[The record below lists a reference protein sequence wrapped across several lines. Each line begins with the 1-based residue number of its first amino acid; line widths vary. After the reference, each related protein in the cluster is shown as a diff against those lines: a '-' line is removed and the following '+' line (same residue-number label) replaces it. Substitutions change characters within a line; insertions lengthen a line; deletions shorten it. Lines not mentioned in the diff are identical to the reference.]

1 MRTIVT
7 GGAGFIG
14 SNLAMMLEQTDE
26 VRILDNFSTGD
37 RRFLGLNSGQ
47 RELIEVDISTARVE
61 ELAEIMEGFNRVFH
75 VAANADVR
83 GGWSNHRVDLEQNI
97 IATSN
102 IAEAARRS
110 GVKEIIFASTGCVYG
125 DSTIIP
131 TSENEPFPIQ
141 TSLYGSSKVAA
152 EGILSSYAAQGAFNV
167 TVFRFVSVL
176 GKNYHHGHVVD
187 FVGKLRANPREL
199 AVLGNGTQKKSYIH
213 VDDCVRALMDLRN
226 PKSPFEVFNIGHDYF
241 IPVHQS
247 ANLVVES
254 MGLSPRILFG
264 NEDRGWIG
272 DNPFTFLDISKAQS
286 FGWTPTISIEESV
299 AQTVQYL
306 LENDWVLSMN
316 LK

>member
-14 SNLAMMLEQTDE
+14 SNLVRTLGQTDE
-26 VRILDNFSTGD
+26 IRVLDNFSTGD
-37 RRFLGLNSGQ
+37 SRFLGLDLGKS
-47 RELIEVDISTARVE
+47 ELIEVDISKVKIDVLE
-61 ELAEIMEGFNRVFH
+61 EIMGGFDRVFH
-75 VAANADVR
+75 IAANADVR
-83 GGWSNHRVDLEQNI
+83 GGWINHRVDLDQNI

-102 IAEAARRS
+102 VAEAARRS
-110 GVKEIIFASTGCVYG
+110 GVKEVVFASTGCVYG

-141 TSLYGSSKVAA
+141 TSLYGASKVAA

-176 GKNYHHGHVVD
+176 GQNYHHGHVVD
-187 FVGKLRANPREL
+187 FVRKLRANPREL

-213 VDDCVRALMDLRN
+213 VDDCVRALIELRN
-226 PKSPFEVFNIGHDYF
+226 RKSPFEVFNIGHDYF
-241 IPVHQS
+241 IPVHES
-247 ANLVVES
+247 ANLVVEA
-254 MGLSPRILFG
+254 MGLSPKIVFG
-264 NEDRGWIG
+264 IEDRGWIG
-272 DNPFTFLDISKAQS
+272 DNPFTFLDIGKAKS

-306 LENDWVLSMN
+306 LENDWVLSKNM
-316 LK
+316 K

>member
-1 MRTIVT
+1 
-7 GGAGFIG
+7 
-14 SNLAMMLEQTDE
+14 MLEQTDE
-26 VRILDNFSTGD
+26 IRILDNFSTGD
-37 RRFLGLNSGQ
+37 NRFLSLNSGQ
-47 RELIEVDISTARVE
+47 PELIEVDISTAKIE
-61 ELAEIMEGFNRVFH
+61 ALAEIMDGFDRVFH

-83 GGWSNHRVDLEQNI
+83 GGWSNHRVDIDQNI

-110 GVKEIIFASTGCVYG
+110 GVNEIIFASTGCVYG

-141 TSLYGSSKVAA
+141 TSLYGASKVAA

-176 GKNYHHGHVVD
+176 GQNYHHGHVVD
-187 FVGKLRANPREL
+187 FVRKLRANPREL

-213 VDDCVRALMDLRN
+213 VDDCVRALIKLRN

-241 IPVHQS
+241 IPVSES

-254 MGLSPRILFG
+254 MGLSPKIVFG
-264 NEDRGWIG
+264 TEDRGWIG
-272 DNPFTFLDISKAQS
+272 DNPFTFLDIGKAKS

-299 AQTVQYL
+299 AQTVQFL
-306 LENDWVLSMN
+306 LENDWVLSKNM
-316 LK
+316 K

>member
-37 RRFLGLNSGQ
+37 SRFLGLNSGQ
-47 RELIEVDISTARVE
+47 RELIEVDISTAKVE
-61 ELAEIMEGFNRVFH
+61 ALAEIMEGFDRVFH
-75 VAANADVR
+75 IAANADVR
-83 GGWSNHRVDLEQNI
+83 GGWSNHRVDLDQNI

-141 TSLYGSSKVAA
+141 TSLYGSSKAAA

-167 TVFRFVSVL
+167 TVFRFVSIL

-187 FVGKLRANPREL
+187 FVRKLKANPGEL

-213 VDDCVRALMDLRN
+213 VDDCVRALIELRN
-226 PKSPFEVFNIGHDYF
+226 LKSPFEVFNIGHDYF
-241 IPVHQS
+241 IPVHKS

-254 MGLSPRILFG
+254 MGLSPRIVFG
-264 NEDRGWIG
+264 TEDRGWIG

-306 LENDWVLSMN
+306 LDNDWVLSMN